1 MNVKNVFSIRD
12 SFFCVNVVVFRS
24 SWFFCFF
31 FSILFDSHSP
41 IYIHSYSICHHFNT
55 VSMFISLYSLIFRF
69 VYRTLTRGHHL
80 WASKFMNHIDWVW
93 DWVGVGGGERESV
106 PLQIYSQSQS
116 HSQNEFI
123 HIHISYLIM
132 SFVGCFREIQ
142 WYYLLCRSIRA
153 SINSIYAS
161 NWQSCKLDWTK
172 NVKSR
177 VLLARRVST
186 FKTNWLI
193 RHNVS

>member
-93 DWVGVGGGERESV
+93 YWVGVGGGRE
-106 PLQIYSQSQS
+106 
-116 HSQNEFI
+116 
-123 HIHISYLIM
+123 
-132 SFVGCFREIQ
+132 
-142 WYYLLCRSIRA
+142 
-153 SINSIYAS
+153 
-161 NWQSCKLDWTK
+161 
-172 NVKSR
+172 
-177 VLLARRVST
+177 RVST
-186 FKTNWLI
+186 TANILAIAVSFTKWI
-193 RHNVS
+193 YSYSYFIFDNVVCRLLSWNTMILFIMSEHTSID